1 MPSENRPLRIAIVGA
16 SSLRGKELKLIIEE
30 RNFPAADISLLD
42 TSLPPGTLAEAAGEV
57 TFVKPMER
65 ESFSGADLV
74 FFAGTEEEARANWKL
89 AHDAGASIIDLTGA
103 LESVAGAAA
112 WIPEME
118 TLLPPPEPK
127 EAKRA
132 GKGIYSSPPPAVLIA
147 CALAV
152 ALQDCKA
159 QRLAI
164 VFFPPAS
171 EHEQRGVD
179 ELEKQTADL
188 LMLHPFSQ
196 PVFDAQVAFNL
207 LAGYGEG
214 SRPSLAEMRAEIA
227 KRIASYLGGRAPIPA
242 VQLIQAPVFYGYAFS
257 AYAEFAVPMDAA
269 KIEKALTGVGIH
281 LAAKDEPGPTNVSV
295 AGEERIQM
303 ARVERDANVP
313 AGIWLWGVADNLR
326 LAVANAV
333 RIAEELLAP
342 KI

>member
-1 MPSENRPLRIAIVGA
+1 MPAENRPLRIAIVGA
-16 SSLRGKELKLIIEE
+16 SSLRGKELKLVVEE
-30 RNFPAADISLLD
+30 RDFPGADISLLD

-57 TFVKPMER
+57 TFVKPMEPD
-65 ESFSGADLV
+65 SFAGADIV
-74 FFAGTEEEARANWKL
+74 FFAGTGEEARANWKL
-89 AHDAGASIIDLTGA
+89 AHDSGASIIDLTGA

-127 EAKRA
+127 GGRPAPQK
-132 GKGIYSSPPPAVLIA
+132 IYSSPPPAVLIA
-147 CALAV
+147 CALAA
-152 ALQDCKA
+152 ALQDSKPS
-159 QRLAI
+159 RLAI
-164 VFFPPAS
+164 VFFPPVS
-171 EHEQRGVD
+171 ERDQRGVD

-196 PVFDAQVAFNL
+196 SVFDTQIAFNL
-207 LAGYGEG
+207 LAGYGEA
-214 SRPSLAEMRAEIA
+214 SRPSLVEMRSEIA
-227 KRIASYLGGRAPIPA
+227 KRIAAYLSGRALIPA

-257 AYAEFAVPMDAA
+257 AYAEFAAPLDAA
-269 KIEKALTGVGIH
+269 KIEKALVGVGIH
-281 LAAKDEPGPTNVSV
+281 LAAKNDPSPTNVSV
-295 AGEERIQM
+295 AGEERIQL

-326 LAVANAV
+326 LAVVNAV